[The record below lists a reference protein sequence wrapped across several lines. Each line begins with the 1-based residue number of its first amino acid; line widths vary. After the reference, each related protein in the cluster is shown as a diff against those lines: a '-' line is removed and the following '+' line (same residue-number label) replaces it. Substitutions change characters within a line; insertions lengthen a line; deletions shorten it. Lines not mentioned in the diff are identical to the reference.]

1 MRLPPELRLPA
12 AQAAGSALFSILVA
26 ILISLTGAL
35 GLWSNSEVRVEV
47 DAKVVEAVGCAK
59 ADRPEEVTYQR
70 DGREERVKLDACG
83 HEEGEPVRIALGGET
98 ASLAHART
106 SATTDARQL
115 GVVLCV
121 FAGIAGA
128 GFAEL
133 YRRTAGAPLRKLPL
147 GP

>member
-1 MRLPPELRLPA
+1 MPA
-12 AQAAGSALFSILVA
+12 AKAVGAALFSILVA
-26 ILISLTGAL
+26 ILLSLTGAL
-35 GLWSNSEVRVEV
+35 GLWSTSEERVQVE
-47 DAKVVEAVGCAK
+47 AKVVLAVACGK

-70 DGREERVKLDACG
+70 DGREERAKLDACG
-83 HEEGEPVRIALGGET
+83 HDEGEPVRIALGGET

-106 SATTDARQL
+106 AATTDARPL

-133 YRRTAGAPLRKLPL
+133 YRRAAGEPLRKRAV